1 MKNQKMN
8 ENSRYLALVILEKV
22 ENNQSFSNIVLNET
36 INKQTLSK
44 ENVAFLTEL
53 VYGVI
58 QNKLKLDFQ
67 LDPFIKKQ
75 KKIEGWVR
83 QLLRLSLYQMT
94 LLDKIPTHAVV
105 DEAVQ
110 IAKFKGHKGIA
121 GFVNGV
127 LRSIDRKGV
136 RSVEEIKDPIEK
148 LSVSYSYPVWI
159 IELLV
164 DEVGIEETSKIVESL
179 STRAKVS
186 LRVNTHHKT
195 VDEVMSELSE
205 EGYQTIKSKVSQNG
219 LISQN
224 GLPVTS
230 SLFKEGVITV
240 QDESSM
246 LAAEALQVKPDD
258 VVLDACAAP
267 GGKTTHI
274 ATYLN
279 KDSNGKVVALD
290 LHEKKVKKINE
301 NAVRLGLTDVIETH
315 VMDARDSVNQFE
327 LNSFDK
333 ILIDAPCSGLGLM
346 RRKPDIRYQKQL
358 KDIIALQKVQLD
370 ILSSIA
376 PLLKKGGR
384 LIYST
389 CTITKKEN
397 DAVIHKFLKTHQDFE
412 IEPVYT
418 DNKDIRTSEDGF
430 LHLYPH
436 HYNTDGFFIA
446 SLKKS
451 DNK

>member
-1 MKNQKMN
+1 MN

-36 INKQTLSK
+36 INKQSLSK
-44 ENVAFLTEL
+44 EDVGFLTEL

-67 LDPFIKKQ
+67 LEPFIKKQ

-136 RSVEEIKDPIEK
+136 RSVEEISDPIEK
-148 LSVSYSYPVWI
+148 LSVSFSYPVWI

-164 DEVGIEETSKIVESL
+164 DEVGIEETTRIVESL
-179 STRAKVS
+179 SSRAKVS
-186 LRVNTHHKT
+186 LRVNTHLKS
-195 VDEVMSELSE
+195 VDEVIAQLGE
-205 EGYQTIKSKVSQNG
+205 EGYKTVKSVVSQSG

-230 SLFKEGVITV
+230 SLFKEGIITV

-246 LAAEALQVKPDD
+246 LVAEALQIKPDD
-258 VVLDACAAP
+258 KVLDACSAP

-279 KDSNGKVVALD
+279 KESGGKVAALD
-290 LHEKKVKKINE
+290 LHEKKIKKVTE
-301 NAVRLGLTDVIETH
+301 NAVRLGLTDVIDTY
-315 VMDARDSVNQFE
+315 VIDARNSAEYFDSE
-327 LNSFDK
+327 SFDK

-358 KDIIALQKVQLD
+358 KDIVSLQKVQLD
-370 ILSSIA
+370 ILSSVA

-384 LIYST
+384 LVYST

-397 DAVIHKFLKTHQDFE
+397 DEVIHKFLETHKDFE

-418 DNKDIRTSEDGF
+418 ENKEVKVAGDEF

-436 HYNTDGFFIA
+436 QYNTDGFFIA
-446 SLKKS
+446 SLKKT

>member
-1 MKNQKMN
+1 MN

-22 ENNQSFSNIVLNET
+22 ENNQSFSNVVLNET
-36 INKQTLSK
+36 IKKQSLSK
-44 ENVAFLTEL
+44 EDVAFLTEL

-67 LDPFIKKQ
+67 LEPFIKKQ

-136 RSVEEIKDPIEK
+136 RSVDEITDPIEK
-148 LSVSYSYPVWI
+148 LSVSYSYPTWI
-159 IELLV
+159 IQLLV
-164 DEVGIEETSKIVESL
+164 EEVGIEETTKIVDSL
-179 STRAKVS
+179 SSRAKVS
-186 LRVNTHHKT
+186 LRVNTHLKS
-195 VDEVMSELSE
+195 VDDVMSQLHA
-205 EGYQTIKSKVSQNG
+205 EGYQTEKSKVSDSG

-224 GLPVTS
+224 GLPVRS
-230 SLFKEGVITV
+230 SLFTDGVITV

-246 LAAEALQVKPDD
+246 LVAEALQVKPDE
-258 VVLDACAAP
+258 VILDACAAP

-274 ATYLN
+274 ATFLDN
-279 KDSNGKVVALD
+279 TSGGKVVALD
-290 LHEKKVKKINE
+290 LHEKKIKKVTE
-301 NAVRLGLTDVIETH
+301 NAVRLGLKDVIETH
-315 VMDARDSVNQFE
+315 VMDARNSADHFDSE
-327 LNSFDK
+327 SFDK

-358 KDIIALQKVQLD
+358 NDIIALQKVQLD
-370 ILSSIA
+370 IITSVA

-389 CTITKKEN
+389 CTITKREN
-397 DAVIHKFLKTHQDFE
+397 DDVIQAFLKTHKDFQ

-418 DNKDIRTSEDGF
+418 NREDLKAEDDDF

-436 HYNTDGFFIA
+436 YHNTDGFFIA
-446 SLKKS
+446 SLKKI
-451 DNK
+451 DK